1 MNEKELNEIRK
12 AMGLPPTPDPI
23 QQGKVHYSG
32 SLEGKTLVVN
42 SRGLPLSSYDL
53 KKVAVIEPQHKEG

>member
-1 MNEKELNEIRK
+1 MTEKELNNIRT

-32 SLEGKTLVVN
+32 TLDGKTLVVN
-42 SRGLPLSSYDL
+42 TKHLPLSAYDL
-53 KKVAVIEPQHKEG
+53 SKVAVIEP